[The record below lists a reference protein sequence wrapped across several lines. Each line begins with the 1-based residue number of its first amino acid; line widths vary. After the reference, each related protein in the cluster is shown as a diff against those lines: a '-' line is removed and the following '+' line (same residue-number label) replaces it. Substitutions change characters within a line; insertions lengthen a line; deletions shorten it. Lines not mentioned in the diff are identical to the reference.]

1 MNPSENNPTFKRR
14 NAHIL
19 QETPKRPK
27 KSRWLLLMLVLV
39 AGVLGAVVLLNTNG
53 EAEEISTPAQR
64 TIGPQT
70 APVIITEYGDFGC
83 ISCKA
88 WHQFG
93 IREQVLE
100 RYGEQVRFVWRD
112 FPVTAPQS
120 PQAAEAGLCAHDQG
134 QFWAYHAILFA
145 NAPALSEGNLKAYAA
160 EIGLDTHTFNSC
172 LETGM
177 HRSVVEQERTSALE
191 QGFRSVPSFMVNDQR
206 LIGPPSFDQLVALID
221 EILASVD

>member
-1 MNPSENNPTFKRR
+1 MNPSKNNPIYKDRK
-14 NAHIL
+14 AHIP
-19 QETPKRPK
+19 QEIPDRLK
-27 KSRWLLLMLVLV
+27 KPHWLLLVLVLV
-39 AGVLGAVVLLNTNG
+39 AGVLGAIVLLNTNG

-64 TIGPQT
+64 AIGPQT
-70 APVIITEYGDFGC
+70 APVTITEYGDFGC

-134 QFWAYHAILFA
+134 HFWAYHAILFA
-145 NAPALSEGNLKAYAA
+145 NAPALGEGNLKVYAA
-160 EIGLDTHTFNSC
+160 EIGLDTQTFNSC
-172 LETGM
+172 LETGV
-177 HRSVVEQERTSALE
+177 HRSVVEQERTSALQ

-206 LIGPPSFDQLVALID
+206 LIGPPSFDQLVAMID